1 MLCNAEGQCSEVCI
15 ADGTF
20 SWQANT
26 SESMAA
32 ADHSCDEDELVAND
46 TAMAN
51 DVRPTLTDIN
61 FTVPKVW
68 ILYSDLLH

>member
-1 MLCNAEGQCSEVCI
+1 
-15 ADGTF
+15 
-20 SWQANT
+20 
-26 SESMAA
+26 MAA

-68 ILYSDLLH
+68 ILYSDLLR